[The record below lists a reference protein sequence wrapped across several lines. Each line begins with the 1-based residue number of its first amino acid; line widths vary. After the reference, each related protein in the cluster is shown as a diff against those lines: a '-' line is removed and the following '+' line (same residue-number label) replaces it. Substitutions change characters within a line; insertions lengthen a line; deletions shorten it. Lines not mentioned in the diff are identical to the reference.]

1 MEIKVI
7 AEVYRLGLAIGY
19 HSVQD
24 VIRWADTIIEQLD
37 KPPYEI
43 IEISLSSKE
52 KLVDVCSKLHMFYG
66 GSNNDLPS
74 KIILALLNKYFLS
87 PSNTSDIFSM
97 LSRLN
102 DYVQLD
108 ERNEWITG
116 HLFYLSDA
124 YYLAEQNIYG
134 SLQEVN
140 NDLKKFLMQFV
151 DYTKYFVHL

>member
-19 HSVQD
+19 YSVQD
-24 VIRWADTIIEQLD
+24 VIRCADTIIEQLD

-52 KLVDVCSKLHMFYG
+52 KLVDVCSKLQLFYG

-87 PSNTSDIFSM
+87 SNNTSDMFSM
-97 LSRLN
+97 LSRLI
-102 DYVQLD
+102 DYVQLE
-108 ERNEWITG
+108 ERNEWITDN
-116 HLFYLSDA
+116 LFYLSDA

-134 SLQEVN
+134 NLQEVN
-140 NDLKKFLMQFV
+140 NDLKKFLMQFE